1 MRIMEPIIYIPDKI
15 AAKSDHIFSTNM
27 QFLIEETLR
36 FEGHLNL
43 LEFITTQMST
53 LINITT

>member
-15 AAKSDHIFSTNM
+15 ATKSDHIFSTNM
-27 QFLIEETLR
+27 QFLIKETLR